1 MGELPDG
8 QVDPDQARPRVVDRL
23 FRRRSE
29 LILQHNHEGWVIDL
43 AAFTGV

>member
-1 MGELPDG
+1 M
-8 QVDPDQARPRVVDRL
+8 ARSIQTKLDLGVVDRL